1 MDHWRLLPAKVQ
13 KSTTVFHGLFSYR
26 PSKWRRSKLCTE
38 TTHLRLE
45 VPLELFFVCLFSLS
59 ICINS
64 RTVSQVRFIWAL
76 IQSRLESQDPIWS
89 LKRLSTARS
98 NTDIHCNTCVS
109 YENNYEPKLL
119 NIREYRNV
127 SISLVFRHYK
137 KTLRKL
143 GPPKNEFVAFFFA
156 SEQYTFWKFQSNF
169 KFNPEGIASCG
180 QNISL
185 DAIL

>member
-1 MDHWRLLPAKVQ
+1 MTSFKTLHWNN
-13 KSTTVFHGLFSYR
+13 
-26 PSKWRRSKLCTE
+26 
-38 TTHLRLE
+38 HLRLE

-64 RTVSQVRFIWAL
+64 RTASQVLFIWAL

-119 NIREYRNV
+119 NIRGYRTV
-127 SISLVFRHYK
+127 SINLAPQ
-137 KTLRKL
+137 KTSSWL
-143 GPPKNEFVAFFFA
+143 FFA